1 MKTRK
6 ILLMTFGLLLA
17 TADLTSCNNSDDDEA
32 TGGNGNTENDTE
44 YVDDKGGALTLEQE
58 QAYNMSVNGFT
69 FNMFQTMTAERPLQS
84 LVSSPLSAACV
95 LAMLNDGA
103 WGTTR
108 EELLQVL
115 GFKDAKTRALNEYFQ
130 KQMKPLGTEGSTKL
144 LLANAMFVREGF
156 EFKPSFVED
165 MKQYYDAKTE
175 TLDFNSPESID
186 YINDWCSQK
195 TNGLIPEMV
204 RQISPITIAML
215 FNAIYFCGKWKSPF
229 EKEQTNYAAFTDETG
244 NSHQVEMMVQGT
256 SDVGYFEGNDY
267 KALRM
272 DYEQGDYCMTLL
284 LPTGSKKVADILS
297 TLSDESFRALDT
309 KYTKPDPIVIIHLP
323 RFTVETPD
331 ETVENL
337 EGVLRKVGI
346 TTIWNEKAELPNIL
360 KGANPMVSQ
369 VRQKA
374 KIMVTEDGTE
384 AAAITQ
390 AGMVGSDIPGPRPYP
405 VFNADHPFVYI
416 ISNRTSGVI
425 YFIGTYHGE

>member
-1 MKTRK
+1 MKAMK
-6 ILLMTFGLLLA
+6 LCSIIFGLLLA
-17 TADLTSCNNSDDDEA
+17 TAGLMSCSSDDNEE
-32 TGGNGNTENDTE
+32 TGGKGKTENGTE
-44 YVDDKGGALTLEQE
+44 YVDDKGEALTAEQ
-58 QAYNMSVNGFT
+58 QQTYNKSVNDFT
-69 FNMFQTMTAERPLQS
+69 FNMFRTMMAEHPQQS
-84 LVSSPLSAACV
+84 LISSPLSAACV

-103 WGTTR
+103 WGKTR
-108 EELLQVL
+108 EELLHVL
-115 GFKDAKTRALNEYFQ
+115 GFSDAKTRALNEYFQ
-130 KQMKPLGTEGSTKL
+130 KQLKIQDTESSTKL
-144 LLANAMFVREGF
+144 MFANAMFVRKGY
-156 EFKPSFVED
+156 EFNASFVED
-165 MKQYYDAKTE
+165 MKLYYDAKAE
-175 TLDFNSPESID
+175 TLDFSSQESVK

-204 RQISPITIAML
+204 RQISPNTIAML

-229 EKEQTNYAAFTDETG
+229 EKDHTNYAAFTDETG

-256 SDVGYFEGNDY
+256 SDVGYFEGDDY

-272 DYEQGDYCMTLL
+272 DYEQSDYCMTLL
-284 LPTGSKKVADILS
+284 LPTGSKRVSDILG

-337 EGVLRKVGI
+337 EGILRKMGI

-360 KGANPMVSQ
+360 KDAWPTVSQ

-390 AGMVGSDIPGPRPYP
+390 TGMDGSAGPSSQPFPE
-405 VFNADHPFVYI
+405 FNANHPFVYI

-425 YFIGTYHGE
+425 YFIGTYHGK

>member
-17 TADLTSCNNSDDDEA
+17 TAGLTSCSSDDNEA
-32 TGGNGNTENDTE
+32 TGGNGNTENGTE
-44 YVDDKGGALTLEQE
+44 YVDDKGGALTAAQE
-58 QAYNMSVNGFT
+58 QAYNMSVNGFA
-69 FNMFQTMTAERPLQS
+69 FNMFRTMMAEHPQQS

-204 RQISPITIAML
+204 RQISPNTIAML

-229 EKEQTNYAAFTDETG
+229 EKDHTNYAAFTDETG

-337 EGVLRKVGI
+337 EGILRKMGI

-360 KGANPMVSQ
+360 KDAWPTVSQ

-390 AGMVGSDIPGPRPYP
+390 TGMDGSAGPSSQPFPE
-405 VFNADHPFVYI
+405 FNANHPFVYI

>member
-1 MKTRK
+1 
-6 ILLMTFGLLLA
+6 
-17 TADLTSCNNSDDDEA
+17 
-32 TGGNGNTENDTE
+32 
-44 YVDDKGGALTLEQE
+44 
-58 QAYNMSVNGFT
+58 
-69 FNMFQTMTAERPLQS
+69 
-84 LVSSPLSAACV
+84 V

-284 LPTGSKKVADILS
+284 LPTSSKKVSDILS

-309 KYTKPDPIVIIHLP
+309 KYTKPDPIVVIHLP